1 MDTLISSLSG
11 LCLLV
16 GALICVSGAVGVNRF
31 TDFYTRMHA
40 ASVTDTLGAA
50 LILIGLMLMS
60 EQLIVIAKLM
70 VILLLALIVGP
81 TTSHVLAK
89 AALKNGLKPIIS
101 KQSNDDIRKS

>member
-1 MDTLISSLSG
+1 MDTLMSLLSG

-31 TDFYTRMHA
+31 NDFYTRMHA

-50 LILIGLMLMS
+50 FILIGLMFIS
-60 EQLIVIAKLM
+60 EQFIVIAKLM
-70 VILLLALIVGP
+70 IILLLGLIVGP

-89 AALKNGLKPIIS
+89 AALKNGLKPNIPEQSRDDIS
-101 KQSNDDIRKS
+101 KK

>member
-1 MDTLISSLSG
+1 MSFLSG

-31 TDFYTRMHA
+31 DDFYTRMHA

-50 LILIGLMLMS
+50 FILIGLMFIS
-60 EQLIVIAKLM
+60 DQFIVIAKLM
-70 VILLLALIVGP
+70 IILLLGLIVGP

-89 AALKNGLKPIIS
+89 AALKNGLKPNIPEQSRDDIS
-101 KQSNDDIRKS
+101 KK